1 MQAFL
6 SPGIKL
12 LGRFGF
18 AGKFQL
24 LFLLFILP
32 LAGSLL
38 MIGQDY
44 RDKLNLISGERA
56 GVRQLLALDALDN
69 LLAAQ
74 RDRAARW
81 RATETNRQPTP
92 ATLAAMGAFDAVQPA
107 VLQATTDLGTAL
119 KNEGAEGETLTRYQA
134 LQTALNG
141 LDSKSLSGVG
151 WWPDGYDRF
160 TNALSALQALREQI
174 VMDNRLT
181 LAPWL
186 ETYLLTQISTQHAP
200 DLIERVGRLA
210 AVGQASVV
218 SGQFTLQSRLQL
230 RDLRSRIGDAREQ
243 LVKTATLL
251 EARLPKDQQRWAS
264 QYDDSLKHLD
274 SGLKVLDDGVFG
286 GSINLKPDDFERSLD
301 ALLSDLAAL
310 RQQSLVALD

>member
-107 VLQATTDLGTAL
+107 VAASHHRFGQRPAKRRRGRR
-119 KNEGAEGETLTRYQA
+119 NPQP
-134 LQTALNG
+134 
-141 LDSKSLSGVG
+141 LS
-151 WWPDGYDRF
+151 
-160 TNALSALQALREQI
+160 SAA
-174 VMDNRLT
+174 NR
-181 LAPWL
+181 
-186 ETYLLTQISTQHAP
+186 TQWTGFEKPQQRRLVA
-200 DLIERVGRLA
+200 GRL
-210 AVGQASVV
+210 
-218 SGQFTLQSRLQL
+218 
-230 RDLRSRIGDAREQ
+230 
-243 LVKTATLL
+243 
-251 EARLPKDQQRWAS
+251 
-264 QYDDSLKHLD
+264 
-274 SGLKVLDDGVFG
+274 
-286 GSINLKPDDFERSLD
+286 
-301 ALLSDLAAL
+301 
-310 RQQSLVALD
+310 

>member
-18 AGKFQL
+18 ARKFQL

-32 LAGSLL
+32 LAASLL

-56 GVRQLLALDALDN
+56 GVRQLLSLDALDN

-92 ATLAAMGAFDAVQPA
+92 ATLAAMAAFDAVQPA
-107 VLQATTDLGTAL
+107 LVQATSDLGNAL
-119 KNEGAEGETLTRYQA
+119 SKEGAEGETLARYQA
-134 LQTALNG
+134 LQTALGG
-141 LDSKSLSGVG
+141 LDSKSLSSVG

-160 TNALSALQALREQI
+160 TNALGALQALREQI

-251 EARLPKDQQRWAS
+251 EARLPKDQQSWAS
-264 QYDDSLKHLD
+264 QYHDSLKHLD
-274 SGLKVLDDGVFG
+274 SGLKVLDDGVFT
-286 GSINLKPDDFERSLD
+286 
-301 ALLSDLAAL
+301 ADLARGGRGQGL
-310 RQQSLVALD
+310 QDRK